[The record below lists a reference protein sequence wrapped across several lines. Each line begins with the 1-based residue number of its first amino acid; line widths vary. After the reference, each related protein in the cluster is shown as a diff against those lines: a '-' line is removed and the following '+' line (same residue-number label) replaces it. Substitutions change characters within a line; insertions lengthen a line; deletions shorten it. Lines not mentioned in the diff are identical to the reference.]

1 MHELSIAIA
10 LVDAAA
16 TKAEE
21 LGAKV
26 TGVHVRIGAL
36 SGVVA
41 DALAFSYEVA
51 TADTPLAGTRLQIEE
66 VPAAVECAT
75 CGGGP
80 RRVDPQELAC
90 PGCGQPAPLVAGREL
105 ELYALE
111 VDG

>member
-21 LGAKV
+21 LGATV
-26 TGVHVRIGAL
+26 SAVHVRIGAL

-51 TADTPLAGTRLQIEE
+51 TAETPLAGTRLLIEE
-66 VPAAVECAT
+66 VGVTVACPA
-75 CGGGP
+75 CGGEP
-80 RRVDPQELAC
+80 RPTSVQSLCC
-90 PGCGQPAPLVAGREL
+90 PDCGAPAMVVTGREL

-111 VDG
+111 VDE